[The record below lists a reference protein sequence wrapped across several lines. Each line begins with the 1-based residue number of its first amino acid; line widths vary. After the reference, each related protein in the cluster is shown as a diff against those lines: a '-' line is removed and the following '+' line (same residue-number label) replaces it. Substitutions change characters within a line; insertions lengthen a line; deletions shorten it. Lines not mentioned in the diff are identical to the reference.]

1 MKKVL
6 LSLAFVTTLMMV
18 SCKQETKDQVGEATD
33 AVGTEMGEAVYT
45 SAAKVDAALDSTK
58 VRISNTL
65 KEGAGKMDDKA
76 DKMKEDAEK

>member
-33 AVGTEMGEAVYT
+33 AVGTEMGEAVDT
-45 SAAKVDAALDSTK
+45 AAAKVDAALDSTK
-58 VRISNTL
+58 VKISNTM
-65 KEGAGKMDDKA
+65 KEGAEKIDDKA